1 MCVGLDFKRLI
12 REDFSEKVPLK
23 PRNDGK
29 LAMQGVGGGAF
40 HREEPTCTRILGK
53 KRKKPTMLAVRQPET
68 YCGGRLDLLNYK
80 RTLGL

>member
-29 LAMQGVGGGAF
+29 LAKQRVGGGAF
-40 HREEPTCTRILGK
+40 HREEPTCTRMLGK
-53 KRKKPTMLAVRQPET
+53 KREKPTMTAVRQPEM
-68 YCGGRLDLLNYK
+68 YFRGRLDLINYK